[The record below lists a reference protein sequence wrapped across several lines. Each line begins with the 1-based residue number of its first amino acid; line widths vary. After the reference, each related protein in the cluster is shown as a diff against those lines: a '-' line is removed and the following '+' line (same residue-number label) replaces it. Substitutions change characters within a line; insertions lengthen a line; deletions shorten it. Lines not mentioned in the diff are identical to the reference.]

1 MSIILVLTYI
11 VLPDNFIMNLF
22 IYFYLIFIL
31 VDNISTDTAK
41 IWTEVSKGLL
51 GPGKQTVETLFGLEI

>member
-1 MSIILVLTYI
+1 MSIILALTYI

-31 VDNISTDTAK
+31 VDNILTDTAK
-41 IWTEVSKGLL
+41 ILTWGSQRDVAILAD
-51 GPGKQTVETLFGLEI
+51 Q